1 MREIQ
6 TVCSRDCYD
15 TCFTVASVDETGR
28 LHTVKGDAENPV
40 TQGITCP
47 RCAKDADRV
56 YRNRIHFP
64 QKRSAPKPGR
74 QFTRFQWNDA
84 LDRVSDKLRNTLD
97 TWGPE
102 SVLVLKYAGNTGL
115 LAGTF
120 PLRLWNA
127 IGATRT
133 DNGVCSQS
141 GHAGLRLHYGLSYG
155 IQPESLHQ
163 HNLIVFWGYNPVVS
177 APHIWHMALKAG
189 KQTNAR
195 IVVIDARKSETAQKA
210 DLWLQPKPGTDA
222 AVANGIARYLIEN
235 DLIDHGFIKEWTDG
249 FSEYKKA
256 VMKWTPEAVEAI
268 SGIKWPTIEA
278 LASAYG
284 EQRPSATMI
293 GVGFQKTH
301 GGADAVRAA
310 SLLPA
315 LLGQHRGFFY
325 SNKMGYSI
333 DMSYLSGQRQTET
346 PFKVATQVSIAEDIS
361 RGAFKFIYVFGMNP
375 AITLPNQNLLRQG
388 FCRDD
393 VYVVVHDTHWTETT
407 DFADV
412 VLPAQTYLE
421 KEDVVIPWAHGFVRK
436 SNRTVEP
443 LEESRH
449 EIDVMTAMA
458 QRIGIGQQWI
468 REDPWK
474 ALEKACENAF
484 ADGTFKDLLSGKTLH
499 LKYPPLDSYQTTTG
513 RIEFYSKAAEA
524 NGQNPVP
531 DAFPVDVE
539 KGHYLMLNSSVPSYT
554 HSQFQEC
561 YGPIPSLIW
570 INPQD
575 AGNLG
580 VDDNQ
585 TVSLYNDTGQTAAR
599 VKITDHV
606 PTGVLWS
613 PHEFVGLDGN
623 FQNSIT
629 QSKTQRIG
637 GGAIFNSTVVQIKP
651 VAETS

>member
-1 MREIQ
+1 M
-6 TVCSRDCYD
+6 
-15 TCFTVASVDETGR
+15 VAGVDEAGR
-28 LHTVKGDAENPV
+28 LSTVKGDAENPV
-40 TQGITCP
+40 TQGISCP
-47 RCAKDADRV
+47 RCEKDADRV
-56 YRNRIHFP
+56 YKNRVHFP
-64 QKRSAPKPGR
+64 QERSAPKPAR
-74 QFTRFQWNDA
+74 QFRRFQWDHA
-84 LDRVSDKLRNTLD
+84 LGRVSERLKHTLD
-97 TWGPE
+97 TRGPE
-102 SVLVLKYAGNTGL
+102 NVLLLKYGGNTGL

-133 DNGVCSQS
+133 DHGICSQS
-141 GHAGLRLHYGLSYG
+141 GHEGIRLHYGSSHG
-155 IQPESLHQ
+155 IQPESLHE
-163 HNLIVFWGYNPVVS
+163 HNLIVFWGYNPASS
-177 APHIWHMALKAG
+177 APHIWHTALRAR

-195 IVVIDARKSETAQKA
+195 IVVIDARKSETAQRA

-222 AVANGIARYLIEN
+222 AVANGIARYLMEN
-235 DLIDHGFIKEWTDG
+235 GLIDSGFIKEWTDG

-256 VMKWTPEAVEAI
+256 VMKWTPEKVAAV
-268 SGIKWPTIEA
+268 SGIKWSEIEM

-284 EQRPSATMI
+284 ELRPSATMI
-293 GVGFQKTH
+293 GVGFQKAH

-325 SNKMGYSI
+325 SSKMGFSV
-333 DMSYLSGQRQTET
+333 DRSSLSGQRQTET

-375 AITLPNQNLLRQG
+375 AVTLPNQNLLRQG

-393 VYVVVHDTHWTETT
+393 VFVVVHDTHWTETT

-436 SNRTVEP
+436 SNRVIAP

-458 QRIGIGQQWI
+458 HRIGVGQPWI
-468 REDPWK
+468 HEDPWK
-474 ALEKACENAF
+474 ALEKACEHSF
-484 ADGTFKDLLSGKTLH
+484 SDGTFKDLLFGKTLR
-499 LKYPPLDSYQTTTG
+499 LKFAPLDSYPTTTG
-513 RIEFYSKAAEA
+513 RIQFYSKEAEA
-524 NGQNPVP
+524 KGHNPVP

-539 KGHYLMLNSSVPSYT
+539 KGQFLILNSSVPSYT

-561 YGPIPSLIW
+561 YGPIPPSIW

-575 AGNLG
+575 AGKLG
-580 VDDNQ
+580 IDDNQ
-585 TVSLYNDTGQTAAR
+585 AVSLYNDTGHVAVR

-606 PTGVLWS
+606 PVGVLWAA
-613 PHEFVGLDGN
+613 HEFIGLDGN
-623 FQNSIT
+623 VHNSIT

-637 GGAIFNSTVVQIKP
+637 GGAIFNSTVVKIR
-651 VAETS
+651 S